1 MTYQS
6 DPVAATVYFIVLVC
20 WLGFGVI
27 VVVGKRGA
35 ARGSAKRDV
44 KSTLGLLLQVAAYVI
59 CFRLFRTHFSPFL
72 PMSKT
77 TEIIVAAFTV
87 LLALVS
93 TWFCYAAVRALGKQ
107 WALVARVIE
116 GHELVQQGPF
126 AIVRNPIY
134 FAMLGTLI
142 ALGLAV
148 SRWQGLVAAV
158 IVYLV
163 GTWIR
168 VHTEEKLLR
177 ENFGAKFDDYARR
190 VPTFFP
196 RLFR

>member
-1 MTYQS
+1 MTYRS
-6 DPVAATVYFIVLVC
+6 DPIAATVYCIVVAC

-27 VVVGKRGA
+27 VAIGKRGA
-35 ARGSAKRDV
+35 ARGAAKRDIR
-44 KSTLGLLLQVAAYVI
+44 STLGLLLQMAAYVI
-59 CFRLFRTHFSPFL
+59 CFGFFRTYFSPFL

-87 LLALVS
+87 LLALIS
-93 TWFCYAAVRALGKQ
+93 TWFCYAAVRTLGKQ

-116 GHELVQQGPF
+116 GHELVQHGPF

-177 ENFGAKFDDYARR
+177 QAFGVKFDDYARR
-190 VPTFFP
+190 VPAFFP